1 MAADSLPSLWPSSD
15 SKGGPET
22 CLARPLRPSFRVT
35 EVLGTTNCKSK
46 AMNMR
51 LNPNGSNE
59 FWNEDIDIRYSVKLL
74 LGGCCWN
81 KGMDSHYLDLEDS
94 GDMQLYNPMAKCL
107 LVC

>member
-1 MAADSLPSLWPSSD
+1 
-15 SKGGPET
+15 
-22 CLARPLRPSFRVT
+22 
-35 EVLGTTNCKSK
+35 
-46 AMNMR
+46 MNMR

-107 LVC
+107 LVCLGCIEVIISFQMSPTQISRN